1 MLVCVRTRI
10 SRSYSLSIFAVLFI
24 FQAQVQNQQ
33 QSQEIQHL
41 REQLLLAQSELK
53 TFLCEARKTASQQVT
68 YMITLEVAI
77 DFEVNNDT
85 VN

>member
-1 MLVCVRTRI
+1 MLVCVRTRT
-10 SRSYSLSIFAVLFI
+10 SRSYSLLIIAVLFI
-24 FQAQVQNQQ
+24 FQAQVQIQQ

-41 REQLLLAQSELK
+41 REQLLLAQSEFK

-77 DFEVNNDT
+77 DFEVNNHT
-85 VN
+85 VS